1 MLEDDVK
8 QIKYY
13 NAFTFLYTLLSFLAQ
28 IFILYNLY
36 YIILYYD
43 LLFFLL
49 FLLSSGGWILDNFP
63 QTREQW
69 SLMVEK
75 NLIPDDVIFLRDNSD
90 GGELQCSWRRQLTV
104 PYVCEVTWL
113 RSVLQATYY
122 WRDGT
127 RWTSNRSMNRLSNGL
142 KKRRRLRDNRR
153 RNSGNWQT
161 SIQSRIIHEI
171 GEPNDFINC
180 WLAFRMK

>member
-1 MLEDDVK
+1 MK

-90 GGELQCSWRRQLTV
+90 GGELQCS
-104 PYVCEVTWL
+104 
-113 RSVLQATYY
+113 
-122 WRDGT
+122 
-127 RWTSNRSMNRLSNGL
+127 
-142 KKRRRLRDNRR
+142 
-153 RNSGNWQT
+153 
-161 SIQSRIIHEI
+161 
-171 GEPNDFINC
+171 
-180 WLAFRMK
+180 